1 MITLEK
7 RIKKIERRMKFL
19 FDNQPHDDEWDCR
32 IEQAEYFMLSTLLD
46 ALSEHDGIIE
56 PISVKDV
63 KIALTNINKLMS

>member
-1 MITLEK
+1 
-7 RIKKIERRMKFL
+7 
-19 FDNQPHDDEWDCR
+19 
-32 IEQAEYFMLSTLLD
+32 MLSTLLD